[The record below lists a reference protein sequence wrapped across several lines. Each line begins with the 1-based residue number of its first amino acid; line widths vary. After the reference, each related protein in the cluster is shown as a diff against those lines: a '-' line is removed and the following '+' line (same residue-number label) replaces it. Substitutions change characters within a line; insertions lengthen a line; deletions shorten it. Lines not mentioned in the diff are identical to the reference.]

1 MLNIT
6 CIGTVVQTSTHHG
19 AMFGKPVI
27 YPDNYTV
34 ERAVFSSSQQP
45 AAQASKPTFTYK
57 APFTTSALASR
68 DEPYF
73 TATIRWVKGQPTFT
87 ITRSD
92 NPTDKTY
99 TDSKSATTAW
109 RKALEDAIKDF
120 PGRQAQLPAPAD
132 SKSKLQVNGIRL
144 YGLHLKDVHD
154 ELLALPGG
162 QAALDAAA
170 AAASS
175 TAALATST
183 VTAVAAELDA
193 CSTSLLSSYG
203 SQSPSQSQAKT
214 QRRHTISPTPKSSA
228 KPPAEAHSSAR
239 SSKRRTTPSCRASV
253 DKDASPAAS
262 TAGLGTTAII
272 RSQPLTDGA
281 AIIPEKRRRTR
292 RPKGLDEATATPE
305 SIAAIG
311 GEAAAIMAAPP
322 VKRRRTSSKKS
333 LETARAP
340 AVAPAP
346 VSVTVVCP
354 DCGSGDTPFC
364 ATTGRPHLP
373 PPCTSCGLTTAFCPV
388 AGQPHAGAVQRANR
402 QRGEVHLPGAARKP
416 RRRVSKQPPGA
427 NAAAGARGEVTAVT
441 VAGTEDADGSAVD
454 AGNGAVAARKPRR
467 KRLRADDE
475 AKQASV
481 NGADA
486 SAVGAM
492 EKPARTRRARKTK
505 DWAAAAAPP
514 SESFA
519 EGTKAIRGDTAV
531 ASPAAVVVEAPP
543 APAEEPA
550 YTYPLLRPPLTLRE
564 HHKATHLLQESWK
577 VHYGDGP
584 VLPAAVAAVPLGLVP
599 AKRVAA
605 AGANRRRKGHGGAA
619 GGGAGGEEGK
629 QSDDDEDG
637 EEEETG
643 GTRAKDGDD
652 DGDSNGDRDTA
663 KSGLSSAVGS
673 PTSTA
678 VAAVAVPT
686 MVHPLEVTQLSTSVA
701 GKRLS
706 RFLVQY
712 TSERTFLD
720 LLKNSSSAAD
730 GCAGRKAPKRPAQQ
744 TAAGGDT
751 GAEGEGDGG
760 ARTTADD
767 GDGKH
772 VVEASGA
779 SPTEEQQESV
789 MREADAVDDAVPPT
803 ATASS

>member
-6 CIGTVVQTSTHHG
+6 CIGTVVHTSTHHG

-27 YPDNYTV
+27 YPDGYTM

-45 AAQASKPTFTYK
+45 AGQAPKPTFTYK
-57 APFTTSALASR
+57 APSATSAAALR

-120 PGRQAQLPAPAD
+120 PGRQAQLPVPAD

-162 QAALDAAA
+162 QAAFDA

-175 TAALATST
+175 AAALAAST

-193 CSTSLLSSYG
+193 RSTSLLSSHG
-203 SQSPSQSQAKT
+203 SQSQSQSQSQAKT
-214 QRRHTISPTPKSSA
+214 QRRHTNSPTPKSSA
-228 KPPAEAHSSAR
+228 KPPAEAHSNAR
-239 SSKRRTTPSCRASV
+239 SSKRRATSSRRASV
-253 DKDASPAAS
+253 DKDVSPAAS
-262 TAGLGTTAII
+262 TAGVSATVII
-272 RSQPLTDGA
+272 GSHPLTDGA

-305 SIAAIG
+305 SVAAID
-311 GEAAAIMAAPP
+311 GEAAAIMAAAS

-333 LETARAP
+333 SETARTR

-346 VSVTVVCP
+346 VTVTVVCP

-364 ATTGRPHLP
+364 ATTGKPHLP
-373 PPCTSCGLTTAFCPV
+373 PPCISCGLTTAFCPV
-388 AGQPHAGAVQRANR
+388 TGQPHAGAVQRENR

-427 NAAAGARGEVTAVT
+427 HAAAGADGEVTAVT
-441 VAGTEDADGSAVD
+441 VTGTEDDDGSAVD
-454 AGNGAVAARKPRR
+454 AGKGAVAARKPRR
-467 KRLRADDE
+467 KRPRPEDE
-475 AKQASV
+475 AKQASGD
-481 NGADA
+481 GADA
-486 SAVGAM
+486 SAVVPTAQ
-492 EKPARTRRARKTK
+492 PARARRVRKTK
-505 DWAAAAAPP
+505 DGAAAAAPS

-519 EGTKAIRGDTAV
+519 EGTKAIRSDAAV

-550 YTYPLLRPPLTLRE
+550 YTYPPLRPPLTLRE
-564 HHKATHLLQESWK
+564 HHKAAHLLQESWK
-577 VHYGDGP
+577 VQYGDGP
-584 VLPAAVAAVPLGLVP
+584 VLPAAVAAVPLALVP
-599 AKRVAA
+599 AKRVVA

-629 QSDDDEDG
+629 QSDDNEDG
-637 EEEETG
+637 GEEETG
-643 GTRAKDGDD
+643 GARAKDGDD
-652 DGDSNGDRDTA
+652 DGDVNIDRDTA

-678 VAAVAVPT
+678 VAAVAVPR

-720 LLKNSSSAAD
+720 LLKNASSAAD
-730 GCAGRKAPKRPAQQ
+730 GSVGRKTSKRPAQQ

-751 GAEGEGDGG
+751 GAGGEGDGG
-760 ARTTADD
+760 AHTIADD

-772 VVEASGA
+772 RVEASGA
-779 SPTEEQQESV
+779 SPAEVQQE
-789 MREADAVDDAVPPT
+789 
-803 ATASS
+803 